1 MLRRNFKSL
10 GLIAVLLTLAAV
22 ALAVPTVSLFG
33 FERGGSGPL
42 GLRLGLDLQGGIQ
55 LVYQAELEGGV
66 TREQIEGV
74 VQTIERRV
82 NAFGVTEPIIQVMGD
97 DRILIQLPG
106 VEDVDEAKRL
116 IGATAKLEFKER
128 ICVDIACTEYEDRDI
143 GLTGELLSRAFAGRH
158 QTSGKPIVNLQ
169 FNSEGARIFGES
181 TSRIANTNNRTAI
194 FIDDVEILAPLAQQP
209 ILGGNAFIEGPDF
222 TLARVG
228 TIAIQLESGR
238 LPVPI
243 TVIQEQD
250 VDATLGA
257 DALAKS
263 LVAAVIGL
271 GLVMVFMGLYYRVP
285 GLIAA
290 VALLSYVVLVLAI
303 FKLMPVTLTLAGIAG
318 FILSVGMA
326 VDANV
331 LIFERTKEELRTGR
345 GLVGALETGFNRA
358 WPSIR
363 DSNVATFITSGILF
377 WFGTRLGATMVV
389 GFAVTLFI
397 GVAVSMFSA
406 LTISQTLLRLA
417 ASTPLR
423 RATYLFTPVPGRQG
437 LRGAQ
442 PPGGGS

>member
-1 MLRRNFKSL
+1 MLRRNLRSLALIAALLAVSAAVLAIPKISL
-10 GLIAVLLTLAAV
+10 G
-22 ALAVPTVSLFG
+22 G
-33 FERGGSGPL
+33 FERGGGGPL
-42 GLRLGLDLQGGIQ
+42 GLQLGLDLQGGVQ
-55 LVYQAELEGGV
+55 LIYQADLEDV
-66 TREQIEGV
+66 TQNQMEGLIG
-74 VQTIERRV
+74 TIERRV
-82 NAFGVTEPIIQVMGD
+82 NAFGVAEPSIQIMGD
-97 DRILIQLPG
+97 NRLLIQLPG

-116 IGATAKLEFKER
+116 IGQTAKLEFKER
-128 ICVDIACTEYEDRDI
+128 ICVDPACEEFEDKDI
-143 GLTGELLSRAFAGRH
+143 GLTGELLDRAYAGRH
-158 QTSGKPIVNLQ
+158 STSGAPIVNLV
-169 FNSEGARIFGES
+169 FNTEGARIFGDS
-181 TSRIANTNNRTAI
+181 TGRIAGTNNRTAI
-194 FIDDVEILAPLAQQP
+194 FLDDEEILAPLAQQA

-222 TLARVG
+222 TIQRVS

-243 TVIQEQD
+243 SVIQEQD

-263 LVAAVIGL
+263 LMAGYIGL
-271 GLVMVFMGLYYRVP
+271 ALVAIFMVLYYRVP
-285 GLIAA
+285 GAMAA
-290 VALLSYVVLVLAI
+290 IALLSYVAIVLAI

-345 GLVGALETGFNRA
+345 GLLGALETGFGRA

-363 DSNVATFITSGILF
+363 DSNVATFITCVILF

-406 LTISQTLLRLA
+406 LTISQTLLRLV

-423 RATYLFTPVPGRQG
+423 RAPGLFTPVPGRMG
-437 LRGAQ
+437 LRGSQ
-442 PPGGGS
+442 NPTGRS